1 MTETEFDNEV
11 KRLIEWF
18 GNHNKKKDKD
28 FKKKIE
34 TLINVVKANNEL
46 TNNVQKLLSV
56 TFRSAQFYLDSHTKL
71 EDFVEKAKTVTCKC
85 SPYGTPCDDYVSARD
100 FLYDDD
106 DD

>member
-11 KRLIEWF
+11 KHLIEWF
-18 GNHNKKKDKD
+18 DSHNKKKDKD

-34 TLINVVKANNEL
+34 TLISVVKANNEL
-46 TNNVQKLLSV
+46 TNNVQKLLSI

-71 EDFVEKAKTVTCKC
+71 EEFVDKAKTVTCKRG
-85 SPYGTPCDDYVSARD
+85 PYGTNCDDYVSARD

-106 DD
+106 

>member
-11 KRLIEWF
+11 KHLIEWF
-18 GNHNKKKDKD
+18 DSHNKKKDKD

-46 TNNVQKLLSV
+46 TNNVQKLLSI
-56 TFRSAQFYLDSHTKL
+56 TFRTAQFYLDSHTKL
-71 EDFVEKAKTVTCKC
+71 EEFVDKAKTVTYKYG
-85 SPYGTPCDDYVSARD
+85 PYGTNCDDYVSARD

-106 DD
+106 

>member
-11 KRLIEWF
+11 KHLIEWF
-18 GNHNKKKDKD
+18 DNHNKKKDKD

-34 TLINVVKANNEL
+34 TLISVVKANNEL
-46 TNNVQKLLSV
+46 ANNVQKLLSI

-71 EDFVEKAKTVTCKC
+71 EEFVDKAKTVTCKY
-85 SPYGTPCDDYVSARD
+85 SPYETNCDDYVSARD

-106 DD
+106 

>member
-100 FLYDDD
+100 FLYDDED
-106 DD
+106 D